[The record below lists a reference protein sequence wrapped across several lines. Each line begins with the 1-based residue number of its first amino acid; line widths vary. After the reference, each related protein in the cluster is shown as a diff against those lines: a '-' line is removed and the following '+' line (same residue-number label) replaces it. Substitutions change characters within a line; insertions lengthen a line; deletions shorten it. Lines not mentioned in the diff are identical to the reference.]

1 MSKMAKTDC
10 MFGAKYAMIIA
21 QGALPDK
28 RIAVGFAPDVKA
40 SRTSGTGGRWY
51 IWKISVWRGRALIA
65 LEIIGIAVTVIS
77 IIVTAISIVQ
87 TYKHEKSNRVSDE
100 E

>member
-1 MSKMAKTDC
+1 

>member
-1 MSKMAKTDC
+1 M
-10 MFGAKYAMIIA
+10 
-21 QGALPDK
+21 
-28 RIAVGFAPDVKA
+28 
-40 SRTSGTGGRWY
+40 
-51 IWKISVWRGRALIA
+51 IA